1 MNIRQ
6 LVPTFIVRQF
16 NSLPI
21 GHREKKAGIDPN
33 ISAVSNVNVHIPNAS
48 LSRVFTTQGDIN
60 DDEMSKMLQTINDNN
75 QSLLSQNDYQCDAI
89 NSSMEVDMARM
100 NYYIDDQLI
109 SVAGDTN
116 KTLENYKLKVMDE
129 SRSHLKNN
137 MAAISSFA
145 HQGIF
150 MIFYEAMSNFIM
162 DDKSSKRI
170 DCLTLDRN
178 NTKNDFFFFSD
189 GRIEFH
195 SEAKIKNVLSKTNTV
210 PAQALLEQTDPEASR
225 LSLKLSFLL
234 VKNHEGVAYITHNK
248 PSSYN
253 VALKYIPNE
262 F

>member
-6 LVPTFIVRQF
+6 LASTFFVRQF

-21 GHREKKAGIDPN
+21 EHRETKAGIDPN
-33 ISAVSNVNVHIPNAS
+33 ISAVSNVNVHIPNVS
-48 LSRVFTTQGDIN
+48 SSRVFTTQREIN
-60 DDEMSKMLQTINDNN
+60 ADETNNMLQTINDNN
-75 QSLLSQNDYQCDAI
+75 QRLSLQSDYKCDAI

-109 SVAGDTN
+109 SVAGDTD

-129 SRSHLKNN
+129 SRSLLKNN

-150 MIFYEAMSNFIM
+150 MIFYDAMSNFIM
-162 DDKSSKRI
+162 DDNSSKHI
-170 DCLTLDRN
+170 DCLSLDRN
-178 NTKNDFFFFSD
+178 NTKNDFFFYSD
-189 GRIEFH
+189 GRIEFQ
-195 SEAKIKNVLSKTNTV
+195 SEAKIINVISHTNTE
-210 PAQALLEQTDPEASR
+210 PTLKLFEQTDPEVSR

-234 VKNHEGVAYITHNK
+234 IRNEKGPHIIDNN
-248 PSSYN
+248 PSSYK